1 MARKRK
7 QISLELVNKLET
19 IQVPDTSL
27 LEQYDMF
34 ERGGGNSH
42 ILFDWVVGN
51 TCNYSCTYCNP
62 SNYDGSSPWPTLDVF
77 KNFATV
83 ATNYY
88 NSIGRSIRFN
98 LLGGEMSVWKDFP
111 EALQILKE
119 LDSRNVVQWQ
129 TNGARSLRW
138 WKKNAYLFDSVLISY
153 HAEES
158 DYKHIT
164 EVINI
169 LNEGGGIDV
178 GLNIMVYPPL
188 ADTCFEAAEYIM
200 NNTPWTFGF
209 GMKALQRQLGID
221 PETFVYEPEILKRME
236 HYEKLM
242 YMEDSPRRKPKHLPP
257 RGFPEPMYWVNK
269 TTGKRVLIPDVSAL
283 TIDGTNTWKGWDCNI
298 GIDKI
303 NITDNGKVTS
313 GSSCNHD
320 IHHGNIRFPHKIT
333 FPSQP
338 VVCRYDWCPCGSDM
352 AVTKNKQRI
361 RWTRP

>member
-1 MARKRK
+1 MARK
-7 QISLELVNKLET
+7 QISLELVNKLKT
-19 IQVPDTSL
+19 IEVPDTSL

-34 ERGGGNSH
+34 EKGGGNSH

-62 SNYDGSSPWPTLDVF
+62 NNYDGSAPWPTLDVF
-77 KNFATV
+77 KNFAKV
-83 ATNYY
+83 ATSYY
-88 NSIGRSIRFN
+88 KKRGRGIRWN
-98 LLGGEMSVWKDFP
+98 LLGGELSVWKNFP

-119 LDSRNVVQWQ
+119 LDSSNVVQWQ

-138 WKKNAYLFDSVLISY
+138 WKKNAHLIDSILISY
-153 HAEES
+153 HPEES

-169 LNEGGGIDV
+169 LREEGVSDI

-188 ADTCFEAAEYIM
+188 ADTCFEAAEYITT
-200 NNTPWTFGF
+200 NTPSTFGF
-209 GMKALQRQLGID
+209 GMKPLQRKLGID
-221 PETFVYEPEILKRME
+221 SKTFVYEPELLKRME
-236 HYEKLM
+236 YYEKLM
-242 YMEDSPRRKPKHLPP
+242 YTGRNPKPP
-257 RGFPEPMYWVNK
+257 GFPEPMYWVNK
-269 TTGKRVLIPDVSAL
+269 TTGKRVLIPDVSVL
-283 TIDGTNTWKGWDCNI
+283 TIAGTNTWRGWDCNI

-303 NITDNGKVTS
+303 NILDNGSVSS
-313 GSSCNHD
+313 GSSCNPH
-320 IHHGNIRFPHKIT
+320 IHHGDIRFPEKIT

-338 VVCRYDWCPCGSDM
+338 VVCHYDWCPCGSDM

>member
-1 MARKRK
+1 MARK
-7 QISLELVNKLET
+7 QISLELVSKLET

-34 ERGGGNSH
+34 ERGDNSH

-62 SNYDGSSPWPTLDVF
+62 ENYDGSSPWPTLDVF

-83 ATNYY
+83 STNYY
-88 NSIGRSIRFN
+88 KRIGRGIRWN
-98 LLGGEMSVWKDFP
+98 LLGGELSVWKDFP

-119 LDSRNVVQWQ
+119 LDSSNVVQWQ

-138 WKKNAYLFDSVLISY
+138 WKKNAPLFNSVLISY
-153 HAEES
+153 HPEES

-169 LNEGGGIDV
+169 LEEEGGIDV
-178 GLNIMVYPPL
+178 SLNIMVYPPL

-200 NNTPWTFGF
+200 NNTPSTFGF
-209 GMKALQRQLGID
+209 GMQPLQRKLGID
-221 PETFVYEPEILKRME
+221 PRTFVYEPELLKRME
-236 HYEKLM
+236 YYEKLM
-242 YMEDSPRRKPKHLPP
+242 YGKEISTEQLQ
-257 RGFPEPMYWVNK
+257 EIMYWVNK
-269 TTGKRVLIPDVSAL
+269 TTGKRVQVSDVSAL
-283 TIDGTNTWKGWDCNI
+283 TIDGTNTWRGWDCNI

-303 NITDNGKVTS
+303 HIKDNGSITS
-313 GSSCNHD
+313 GSSCNPD
-320 IHHGNIRFPHKIT
+320 IRHGDIRFPEKIT

-338 VVCRYDWCPCGSDM
+338 VVCNYDWCPCGSDM
-352 AVTKNKQRI
+352 AVTKKKQLI
-361 RWTRP
+361 A

>member
-1 MARKRK
+1 MARK

-34 ERGGGNSH
+34 ERGDNSH

-83 ATNYY
+83 STNYY
-88 NSIGRSIRFN
+88 KRIGRDIRWN
-98 LLGGEMSVWKDFP
+98 LLGGELSVWKDFP

-119 LDSRNVVQWQ
+119 LDSSNLVQWQ

-138 WKKNAYLFDSVLISY
+138 WKKNTPLFNSVLISY
-153 HAEES
+153 HPEES

-169 LNEGGGIDV
+169 LGEGGIDV

-200 NNTPWTFGF
+200 NNTPSTFGF
-209 GMKALQRQLGID
+209 GMKALQRKLGID
-221 PETFVYEPEILKRME
+221 PRTFVYEPELLKRME
-236 HYEKLM
+236 YYEKLM
-242 YMEDSPRRKPKHLPP
+242 HGKEISTGQLQ
-257 RGFPEPMYWVNK
+257 EIMYWVNK
-269 TTGKRVLIPDVSAL
+269 TTGKRVQVPDVSAL
-283 TIDGTNTWKGWDCNI
+283 TIDGTNTWRGWDCNI

-303 NITDNGKVTS
+303 NIKDNGSITS
-313 GSSCNHD
+313 GSSCNPD
-320 IHHGNIRFPHKIT
+320 IHHGDILFPEKIT

-338 VVCRYDWCPCGSDM
+338 IVCNYDWCPCGSDM
-352 AVTKNKQRI
+352 AVTKKKQLI
-361 RWTRP
+361 A

>member
-1 MARKRK
+1 MARK

-34 ERGGGNSH
+34 ERGDNSH

-83 ATNYY
+83 STNYY
-88 NSIGRSIRFN
+88 KRIGRDIRWN
-98 LLGGEMSVWKDFP
+98 LLGGELSVWKDFP

-119 LDSRNVVQWQ
+119 LDSSNLVQWQ

-138 WKKNAYLFDSVLISY
+138 WKKNTPLFNSVLISY
-153 HAEES
+153 HPEES

-169 LNEGGGIDV
+169 LGEGGIDV

-200 NNTPWTFGF
+200 NNTPSTFGF
-209 GMKALQRQLGID
+209 GMKALQRKLGID
-221 PETFVYEPEILKRME
+221 PRTFVYEPELLKRME
-236 HYEKLM
+236 YYEKLM
-242 YMEDSPRRKPKHLPP
+242 HGKEISTEQLQ
-257 RGFPEPMYWVNK
+257 EIMYWVNK
-269 TTGKRVLIPDVSAL
+269 TTGKRVQVPDVSAL
-283 TIDGTNTWKGWDCNI
+283 TIDGTNTWRGWDCNI

-303 NITDNGKVTS
+303 NIKDNGSITS
-313 GSSCNHD
+313 GSSCNPD
-320 IHHGNIRFPHKIT
+320 IHHGDILFPEKIT

-338 VVCRYDWCPCGSDM
+338 IVCNYDWCPCGSDM
-352 AVTKNKQRI
+352 AVTKKKQLI
-361 RWTRP
+361 A